1 MLLRAAAPG
10 SCETISVSDGAR
22 GRLLRA
28 RRLNAALRAL
38 TFSSSF
44 AHRASIKLGLRV
56 RKFARNTLGQGYTNR
71 YNLAN
76 YFFNNL
82 VRQRPLL
89 RDNGVQ
95 QTLTFSQDE
104 TWA

>member
-10 SCETISVSDGAR
+10 SCETISVSDGAGPGAGGG
-22 GRLLRA
+22 GRRSLHA

-56 RKFARNTLGQGYTNR
+56 RKFARNTLGQGCTNR
-71 YNLAN
+71 YNIVDSFLLTI
-76 YFFNNL
+76 L
-82 VRQRPLL
+82 VGKGL
-89 RDNGVQ
+89 RC
-95 QTLTFSQDE
+95 
-104 TWA
+104 

>member
-10 SCETISVSDGAR
+10 SCETISVSDGAGGAGGAR
-22 GRLLRA
+22 RSLRA

-56 RKFARNTLGQGYTNR
+56 RKFARNTLGQGCTNR
-71 YNLAN
+71 YNIVDSFLSTI
-76 YFFNNL
+76 L
-82 VRQRPLL
+82 VGKGL
-89 RDNGVQ
+89 RC
-95 QTLTFSQDE
+95 
-104 TWA
+104 